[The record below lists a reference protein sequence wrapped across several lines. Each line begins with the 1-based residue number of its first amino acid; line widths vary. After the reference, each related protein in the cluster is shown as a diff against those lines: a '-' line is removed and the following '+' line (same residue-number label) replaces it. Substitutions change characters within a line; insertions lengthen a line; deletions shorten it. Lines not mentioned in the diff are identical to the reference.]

1 MPEDPRMLLET
12 LRWTLLWTH
21 LGGKY
26 AYFGL
31 VDGMQRIPES
41 FTEVLHADVKLQL
54 HVDGLAA

>member
-1 MPEDPRMLLET
+1 MLLET